1 MEAASTAVL
10 VVGDEP
16 QICSSIG
23 ATLSRCGFDCRVCT
37 DPQQAKQLL
46 DERQFDLLISDI
58 AMSQVSGLDL
68 LVHIKHNAPNC
79 KVIFTTDVSNKEHL
93 AQALVL
99 GAFDYVEK
107 PFRTEELVEVVTR
120 ATCEDYEIPQL
131 PLKAAAA
138 LQSNWRA
145 RQASL
150 ESVRALILAIE
161 AKDQYTRRHSE
172 QVTHYAVNLAE
183 LMELSPEQIESIRV
197 ASLLHDIGKIGV
209 PDSIL
214 TNPWTLTDEEF
225 EYIRRHPAIGADI
238 LANIT
243 MFGEEAKLIRAH
255 HERWDGGGYPDG
267 LTGEEAPLGARIIM
281 IADSMDAML
290 MHRSYKKSYPV
301 DKMLDEL
308 VRCAGTQFDPRLA
321 ATAVRWCEMCPE
333 ELILPGQPLRVLA
346 ATLSPAP
353 DSGADPPVPMSQNP
367 SGLSAK
373 TP

>member
-10 VVGDEP
+10 VVADEP
-16 QICSSIG
+16 QVCSSIG
-23 ATLSRCGFDCRVCT
+23 DTLSRCGFDCRICA

-46 DERQFDLLISDI
+46 DEAQFDLLISDI
-58 AMSQVSGLDL
+58 AMSHLSGLDL
-68 LVHIKHNAPNC
+68 LVHVKHSAPDC
-79 KVIFTTDVSNKEHL
+79 RAIFITDVSNKEHL

-99 GAFDYVEK
+99 GAFDYIEK

-131 PLKAAAA
+131 TLKAAAA
-138 LQSNWRA
+138 VQSNWRA

-150 ESVRALILAIE
+150 ESVRALVLAIE

-183 LMELSPEQIESIRV
+183 LMELAPEQIESVRV

-209 PDSIL
+209 PHSVL
-214 TNPWTLTDEEF
+214 TSPWTLTDEEF

-243 MFGEEAKLIRAH
+243 MFGGEAKLVRAH

-267 LTGEEAPLGARIIM
+267 LTGEEAPLGSRIIM

-290 MHRSYKKSYPV
+290 MHRSYKKNYSA

-321 ATAVRWCEMCPE
+321 ATAVRWWGCASKNGSCPDNPQGPWRRHC
-333 ELILPGQPLRVLA
+333 LPLPTA
-346 ATLSPAP
+346 AQISR
-353 DSGADPPVPMSQNP
+353 S
-367 SGLSAK
+367 
-373 TP
+373 

>member
-16 QICSSIG
+16 QVCSSIG
-23 ATLSRCGFDCRVCT
+23 DTLSGCGFDCRVCA

-46 DERQFDLLISDI
+46 DEGQFDLLISDI
-58 AMSQVSGLDL
+58 AMSHLSGLDL
-68 LVHIKHNAPNC
+68 LVHVKHDAPNC
-79 KVIFTTDVSNKEHL
+79 RVIFTTDVSNKEHL

-99 GAFDYVEK
+99 GAFDYIEK

-131 PLKAAAA
+131 TLKAAAA
-138 LQSNWRA
+138 VQSNWRA

-150 ESVRALILAIE
+150 ESVRALVLAIE

-183 LMELSPEQIESIRV
+183 LMELAPEQIESVRV

-209 PDSIL
+209 PHSVL
-214 TNPWTLTDEEF
+214 TSPWTLTDEEF

-243 MFGEEAKLIRAH
+243 MFGGEAKLVRAH

-267 LTGEEAPLGARIIM
+267 LTGEEAPLGSRIIM

-290 MHRSYKKSYPV
+290 MHRSYKKNYSA

-321 ATAVRWCEMCPE
+321 ATAVRWWGCASKNGSCPDNPQGPWRRHC
-333 ELILPGQPLRVLA
+333 LPLPTA
-346 ATLSPAP
+346 AQISR
-353 DSGADPPVPMSQNP
+353 S
-367 SGLSAK
+367 
-373 TP
+373 